1 MERLIPLL
9 AFTTVTLLALLALWL
24 CELIARRQ
32 ADARA
37 DLLRAHLD
45 DAISCELDQYEENQ
59 RLAASLRSALAACN
73 AANLR
78 AARAANSLLALPP
91 VQVHCPL
98 PAEEVRLVPFSLN

>member
-9 AFTTVTLLALLALWL
+9 AFTTVTLLALWL

-45 DAISCELDQYEENQ
+45 DAIGCELDQYEENQ

-91 VQVHCPL
+91 VQVDCLL